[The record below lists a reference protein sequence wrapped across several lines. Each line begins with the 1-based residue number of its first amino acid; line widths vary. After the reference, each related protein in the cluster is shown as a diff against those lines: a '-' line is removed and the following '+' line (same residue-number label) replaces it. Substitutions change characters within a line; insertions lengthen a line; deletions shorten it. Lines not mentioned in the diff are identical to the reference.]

1 VPSDVIVKREDLA
14 ASLAVLSHRL
24 RHGDKVK

>member
-1 VPSDVIVKREDLA
+1 VQLVVPAEVIIKREDLA

-24 RHGDKVK
+24 HVK